1 MSRGASILA
10 SDNRFEGGER
20 VRYVWRTLL
29 IVGGLGAVLVVGAL
43 LFLRTAPFQKFLHG
57 RIVSTL
63 NTALPGEVSLGGL
76 GGSVW
81 RGLQLTDLIV
91 RYDKKEVVHIPRLT
105 VRYALHPLLS
115 GRVSLTRVDV
125 YEPVVRLTQDGAG
138 NWDLVQALVPNPD
151 RGANPSPGI
160 GPGIVL
166 GAVTIH
172 NGAVEVVPAG
182 HAPYRLHGMT
192 LEARAALEGDQWQ
205 VVCHRLT
212 TSIAAAPAPRLSLAA
227 SASVHGDLE
236 HLSIDISHID
246 LTSAQSRMRL
256 SGRVADL
263 DTLTLDGTLSI
274 QKLAGADLAAMVPG
288 WPIHEAIL
296 GEVRVAGELADLHTD
311 IRLAVADAELT
322 GQVWTDLSQSEP
334 RYTGTVAFSRFDL
347 TKLRGSAALGG
358 MFEGSLELAGRGTD
372 LAGLTGN
379 AVAQGRDF
387 RIGEW
392 RVGEVGLTGSVTQQ
406 VGEIAGTIA
415 ASSGRADWKAEIR
428 LADELAYTF
437 TLAVDHLDLQKMVP
451 GAGAG
456 NGTQA
461 KADTHPV
468 MTSDLNLS
476 GTVRGRGMD
485 PSGMDARAL
494 FTLAPSRLGPI
505 SIRSGRLDAS
515 VADGRVEIADVHLK
529 ARNASLAMRGELGT
543 TLAEMGKLSYRLN
556 VSDLAPWLALAGQKG
571 TGQLTLAGEAE
582 GNLTRLAV
590 SGTGQTRSVA
600 LQGGTLTQGTIE
612 YHLTGGELW
621 PTGRIRVELSGLHAG
636 VELQSVAAQLEL
648 THAEALGGQL
658 TVHATDSA
666 SRNHS
671 LDTQI
676 VRRPDRLSAS
686 VNALALALPGG
697 VWELEAPATVIQ
709 QPGAIAVE
717 ALQLRNGDQRIS
729 LDGRV
734 STHGAQDFQVWVE
747 ELAVAGLRP
756 LVPDMPTVAGA
767 LSTHIRLS
775 GTAETPII
783 EGNLAIDPLRIVEQ
797 PYKGLSSAFT
807 YRDRRATLDL
817 TFEQDEQ
824 HALQVS
830 GALPLALHWHNGFT
844 TGILGDLDARARS
857 SGLNLAFLNALS
869 GKGASDI
876 AGELHVD
883 MALHGPLTDLFPRG
897 TITLRNGQVTVAP
910 LGTTISDATLVLVA
924 RPETLRIEEISA
936 VSGKGKITGQGVIS
950 LSNYAPQ
957 GIDMTL
963 TAHQWPAIHT
973 RQYQAEVGAAVNISG
988 ALTAP
993 HLSGTVEVL
1002 RATLHPDLAFL
1013 DSRPVNRDETIL
1025 VIPVGET
1032 ARSLAEHA
1040 ALREQRAEG
1049 RAARNATIDL
1059 TVRVHRNTRI
1069 EHANTAV
1076 DLTGAVTV
1084 TKERGAEPRLVGDIK
1099 VVQGWAGFQGR
1110 RFTLDG
1116 GTVQFTGGRK
1126 INPSLDI
1133 VAQYQA
1139 PDHVVEAVVR
1149 GTADEPSLVL
1159 RSQPELE
1166 HADILAVLLFGK
1178 PASALDQGEKLDL
1191 EKQAL
1196 AITSGYAATKIGE
1209 SVSQALGLERLGAGL
1224 KLSNLDIAGGTVGF
1238 GFSLP
1243 KGLQV
1248 SVAHDLTKKGE
1259 RKVSLEYQLGPNW
1272 QIDTSSSSGGASEA
1286 HILWQK
1292 KY

>member
-1 MSRGASILA
+1 
-10 SDNRFEGGER
+10 
-20 VRYVWRTLL
+20 VWRTLL
-29 IVGGLGAVLVVGAL
+29 IVGGLGAVFVIGAL
-43 LFLRTAPFQKFLHG
+43 LFLRTAQFQKFLHD

-91 RYDKKEVVHIPRLT
+91 RYDKKDVVHIPRLT
-105 VRYALHPLLS
+105 VRYALRPLLN
-115 GRVSLTRVDV
+115 GQVSLTQVDV
-125 YEPVVRLTQDGAG
+125 YEPVVRLAQDEAG
-138 NWDLVQALVPNPD
+138 NWDLVQAFVPD
-151 RGANPSPGI
+151 TAQGADSSPGVAV
-160 GPGIVL
+160 VL

-172 NGAVEVVPAG
+172 NATVELVLVD
-182 HAPYRLHGMT
+182 HAPYRLHEMT
-192 LEARAALEGDQWQ
+192 LEARAALEGDQLQ
-205 VVCHRLT
+205 VVCDRFA
-212 TSIAAAPAPRLSLAA
+212 TSMTAAPAPPLNLVA
-227 SASVHGDLE
+227 SASIYGDLE
-236 HLSIDISHID
+236 HLSIDIPYID
-246 LTSAQSRMRL
+246 LTSAQSRMRFA
-256 SGRVADL
+256 GQVADL
-263 DTLTLDGTLSI
+263 DTLALDGTLFI
-274 QKLAGADLAAMVPG
+274 QKLAAADLAAIVPG
-288 WPIHEAIL
+288 WPIQDAL
-296 GEVRVAGELADLHTD
+296 SGEIRVAGQLADLHTD
-311 IRLAVADAELT
+311 VRLAVADAELK
-322 GQVWTDLSQSEP
+322 GQAWADLSQTEP
-334 RYTGTVAFSRFDL
+334 TYTGSVAFSHFDL
-347 TKLRGSAALGG
+347 AKLQGDEALGG
-358 MFEGSLELAGRGTD
+358 VFEGSLELAGQGAD
-372 LAGLTGN
+372 MAGLTGN
-379 AVAQGRDF
+379 AVVQGQAL
-387 RIGEW
+387 RIGAW
-392 RVGEVGLTGSVTQQ
+392 QVGEVGLTGSVKQQ

-415 ASSGRADWKAEIR
+415 AKSGQANWNAEIQ

-437 TLAVDHLDLQKMVP
+437 TLAVDHFDLQKMVP
-451 GAGAG
+451 GVGAG
-456 NGTQA
+456 NGTRG
-461 KADTHPV
+461 KADPHPV

-476 GTVRGRGMD
+476 GTVRGRGTD
-485 PSGMDARAL
+485 PSGMDVRAL
-494 FTLAPSRLGPI
+494 LTLAPSRLGPI

-515 VADGRVEIADVHLK
+515 VADGRVEIADLHLK
-529 ARNASLAMRGELGT
+529 AQNASLAVRGELGT
-543 TLAEMGKLSYRLN
+543 TLAEIGKLSYRLN
-556 VSDLAPWLALAGQKG
+556 VSDLAPWLAVAGQKG

-582 GNLTRLAV
+582 GNLTKLTV
-590 SGTGQTRSVA
+590 SGAGQTRAVA

-612 YHLTGGELW
+612 YDLTGGELW
-621 PTGRIRVELSGLHAG
+621 PTGSIELEFAGLHAG
-636 VELQSVAAQLEL
+636 VALQSVDAQLEL
-648 THAEALGGQL
+648 THEEAPGVRM
-658 TVHATDSA
+658 TVYATDSA
-666 SRNHS
+666 SRKQY
-671 LDTQI
+671 LDARI
-676 VRRPDRLSAS
+676 VRRPDRLNVD
-686 VNALALALPGG
+686 VNALAFALPGG
-697 VWELEAPATVIQ
+697 VWELGEPATVTQ

-717 ALQLRNGDQRIS
+717 ALQLRNGDQRIA
-729 LDGRV
+729 LDGHV
-734 STHGAQDFQVWVE
+734 STHGAQDFQVRVKE
-747 ELAVAGLRP
+747 FAVAELRP

-767 LSTHIRLS
+767 LSARIRLS
-775 GTAETPII
+775 GTAEAPII
-783 EGNLAIDPLRIVEQ
+783 EGNLTIDPLRIVEQ
-797 PYKGLSSAFT
+797 PYKGLSSSFT
-807 YRDRRATLDL
+807 YRDRQATLDL
-817 TFEQDEQ
+817 TFAQDEQ

-830 GALPLALHWHNGFT
+830 GALPLALHWYDGLT
-844 TGILGDLDARARS
+844 AGILGDLDARAHS
-857 SGLNLAFLNALS
+857 GGLNLDFLNALS
-869 GKGASDI
+869 GKGTSDI

-883 MALHGPLTDLFPRG
+883 MALRGPLTDLFPQG
-897 TITLRNGQVTVAP
+897 TIALRNGQVTVAS

-924 RPETLRIEEISA
+924 QPETLRIEEISA
-936 VSGKGKITGQGVIS
+936 VSGKGKMTGQGAIS
-950 LSNYAPQ
+950 LSKYAPQ
-957 GIDMTL
+957 DIDMTL

-988 ALTAP
+988 ALAAP

-1025 VIPVGET
+1025 IIPVGET
-1032 ARSLAEHA
+1032 VRSVAERTA
-1040 ALREQRAEG
+1040 TKEQRAEN
-1049 RAARNATIDL
+1049 RAARNATMDL

-1069 EHANTAV
+1069 EHANAAV

-1116 GTVQFTGGRK
+1116 GKVQFTGGRK
-1126 INPSLDI
+1126 INPGLDI

-1259 RKVSLEYQLGPNW
+1259 RKVSLEYQLSPHW

>member
-1 MSRGASILA
+1 M
-10 SDNRFEGGER
+10 
-20 VRYVWRTLL
+20 RYVWRTLL
-29 IVGGLGAVLVVGAL
+29 IVGGLGAVFVIGAL
-43 LFLRTAPFQKFLHG
+43 LFLRTAQFQKFLHG
-57 RIVSTL
+57 HIVSTL
-63 NTALPGEVSLGGL
+63 DTALPGAVSLGGL

-81 RGLQLTDLIV
+81 RDLQLTDLIV
-91 RYDKKEVVHIPRLT
+91 RYDKKDVVHIPRLT
-105 VRYALHPLLS
+105 VRYALRPLLS
-115 GRVSLTRVDV
+115 GQVSLTQVDV
-125 YEPVVRLTQDGAG
+125 YEPVVRLAQDEAG
-138 NWDLVQALVPNPD
+138 NWDLVQALVPNTD
-151 RGANPSPGI
+151 RGVNPSPGI
-160 GPGIVL
+160 GLGIVL

-172 NGAVEVVPAG
+172 NGAVEVAPADRS
-182 HAPYRLHGMT
+182 PYRLHEMT
-192 LEARAALEGDQWQ
+192 LEARAALEGDQLQ
-205 VVCHRLT
+205 VVCDRFA
-212 TSIAAAPAPRLSLAA
+212 TSIAAAPAPPLNLVA

-236 HLSIDISHID
+236 NLSIDIPHID
-246 LTSAQSRMRL
+246 VISAQSRMRL

-274 QKLAGADLAAMVPG
+274 QKLAAADLAAMVPG
-288 WPIHEAIL
+288 WPTQDAMS
-296 GEVRVAGELADLHTD
+296 GEVRVAGELTDLHAD
-311 IRLAVADAELT
+311 IRLAVAGAELK
-322 GQVWTDLSQSEP
+322 GQAWADLSQNEP
-334 RYTGTVAFSRFDL
+334 TYTGSVAFSHFDL
-347 TKLRGSAALGG
+347 TKLQGDEALGG
-358 MFEGSLELAGRGTD
+358 VFEGSLELAGQGAD
-372 LAGLTGN
+372 MASLTGN
-379 AVAQGRDF
+379 AVVQGQALRL
-387 RIGEW
+387 GEW
-392 RVGEVGLTGSVTQQ
+392 QVGEVGLTGSVKQQ
-406 VGEIAGTIA
+406 VGEVTGTIA
-415 ASSGRADWKAEIR
+415 ARSGRANWNAEIQ
-428 LADELAYTF
+428 LADELAYTL
-437 TLAVDHLDLQKMVP
+437 TLAVDHLDLQKMGP
-451 GAGAG
+451 GEEPG
-456 NGTQA
+456 NGTQG
-461 KADTHPV
+461 KADPYPI

-476 GTVRGRGMD
+476 GTVHGRGMD
-485 PSGMDARAL
+485 PSSMDAWAL
-494 FTLAPSRLGPI
+494 FTLTPSSLGPI
-505 SIRSGRLDAS
+505 SIRSGRFDAS
-515 VADGRVEIADVHLK
+515 VTDGRVDIADIHLR
-529 ARNASLAMRGELGT
+529 AQDASLAVRGELGT
-543 TLAEMGKLSYRLN
+543 TLTERGKLSYQLN
-556 VSDLAPWLALAGQKG
+556 VSDLAPWLALAGQTG

-582 GNLTRLAV
+582 GNLTKLAV
-590 SGTGQTRSVA
+590 SGSGQTRAVA

-612 YHLTGGELW
+612 YELTKGELW
-621 PTGRIRVELSGLHAG
+621 PTGKITVELAGLDAG

-666 SRNHS
+666 SRKHY

-676 VRRPDRLSAS
+676 VRQPDRLSAS
-686 VNALALALPGG
+686 VNALALTLPGG
-697 VWELEAPATVIQ
+697 VWELGGPATVTQ

-717 ALQLRNGDQRIS
+717 ALQLRNGEQRIS
-729 LDGRV
+729 LDGHV

-756 LVPDMPTVAGA
+756 LVPDMPPVAGA

-797 PYKGLSSAFT
+797 PYKGLSSSFT
-807 YRDRRATLDL
+807 YRDRQATLDL

-830 GALPLALHWHNGFT
+830 GALPLALHWHNGLT
-844 TGILGDLDARARS
+844 TGILGDLDARAHS

-883 MALHGPLTDLFPRG
+883 MALHGPLTDLFPQG

-924 RPETLRIEEISA
+924 QPETLRIEEISA
-936 VSGKGKITGQGVIS
+936 VSGKGKMTGQGVIS
-950 LSNYAPQ
+950 LSNDAPR

-1025 VIPVGET
+1025 IIPMGET
-1032 ARSLAEHA
+1032 ARSMAEHA
-1040 ALREQRAEG
+1040 AVREQRAEG
-1049 RAARNATIDL
+1049 RAARNATMDL

-1243 KGLQV
+1243 EGLQV